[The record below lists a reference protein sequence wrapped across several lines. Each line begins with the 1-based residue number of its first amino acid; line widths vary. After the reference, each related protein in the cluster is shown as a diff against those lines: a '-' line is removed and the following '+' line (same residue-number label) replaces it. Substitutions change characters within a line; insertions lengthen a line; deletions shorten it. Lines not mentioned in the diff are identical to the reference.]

1 MSKYK
6 VIYADPPWAFN
17 NKKTGGSMKSGASQ
31 QYDVMS
37 IEDMKQWDIPSIC
50 QDDCLL
56 VMWYVGA
63 MPKEVMELA
72 EAWGFRVVNMNG
84 FVWDKETKHGKDF
97 FGMGS
102 ITRASTES
110 ALVAVRGKTGNIIK
124 DRSVR
129 SRIRAKVGKHSE
141 KPQAFREA
149 IEKLCGDVPRLEMFA
164 RTQAP
169 GWNVFGNQVEGSISI
184 PFKPQQKTLEV
195 AA

>member
-6 VIYADPPWAFN
+6 AIYADPPWAFK

-56 VMWYVGA
+56 AMWYVGA
-63 MPKEVMELA
+63 MPKEAMELA

-129 SRIRAKVGKHSE
+129 SRIRAKVGAHSE

-164 RTQAP
+164 RQQTP

>member
-1 MSKYK
+1 VSKYK

>member
-1 MSKYK
+1 MNYK
-6 VIYADPPWAFN
+6 VLYCDPPWSFS
-17 NKKTGGSMKSGASQ
+17 NKKTGGSMKSGAAQ
-31 QYDVMS
+31 KYDVMDVES
-37 IEDMKQWDIPSIC
+37 MKQWDIPAIC

-63 MPKEVMELA
+63 MPKEAIELA

-129 SRIRAKVGKHSE
+129 SRIRAIVGEHSE

-164 RTQAP
+164 RKQTP
-169 GWNVFGNQVEGSISI
+169 GWGVFGNQVEDSISI
-184 PFKPQQKTLEV
+184 PFKRQLELGVV
-195 AA
+195 A